1 MILPADIKVRSFLGQ
16 DAISFS
22 EIGTLARCEKAWDYS
37 YNTERED
44 TPASKAMQLG
54 TDTHARWGDYHMY
67 GTVPLPSEGA
77 EETSAWLMQ
86 RYAEYYSDDKTGLT
100 KSFLLKCIDVEVPV
114 AALLPAGPYFFG
126 FADAL
131 FSYKR
136 KLWVGELKTTQ
147 NLSNAEYLAQQ
158 LQTKLYVWAFR
169 QMGVPVAGAMLD
181 VIRSFRPVRKEL
193 PLADSFDRRWLPY
206 SDAELIP
213 AVLEAMSAVQIRKD
227 ISAGRAPLRNVGSSC
242 SWCSH
247 CAPCFGLDVGEVIA
261 AESDP
266 F

>member
-1 MILPADIKVRSFLGQ
+1 MLPADIKPRSFLGE

-22 EIGTLARCEKAWDYS
+22 EIGTLARCERAWSYS
-37 YNTERED
+37 YATEREE
-44 TPASKAMQLG
+44 TAPSKAMALG
-54 TDTHARWGDYHMY
+54 TEIHALVQGWRMGQA
-67 GTVPLPSEGA
+67 VVSEN
-77 EETSAWLMQ
+77 ETASWLLE
-86 RYAEYYSDDKTGLT
+86 RYAEQYAKDGV
-100 KSFLLKCIDVEVPV
+100 KCVDTEVPV
-114 AALLPAGPYFFG
+114 VAKLPAGPYFFG
-126 FADAL
+126 WADMLVAH
-131 FSYKR
+131 SR
-136 KLWVGELKTTQ
+136 KLWVGEIKSTQ
-147 NLSNAEYLAQQ
+147 TLSNAEYLAQQ
-158 LQTKLYVWAFR
+158 LQTKLYTWAFR

-206 SDAELIP
+206 TDAELIP

-227 ISAGRAPLRNVGSSC
+227 LSGRAPLRNVGSSC

-261 AESDP
+261 ADSDP